1 MLVSGSISL
10 LNYFRK
16 RQPED
21 NGIFLPKLESA
32 SGELASDAIACANSC
47 VAEAAACANSRVA
60 GVGSKLKRRKT
71 TQHTYSAEVRASIG
85 KYASLHGPIAA
96 VKHFSTICR
105 HTVPE
110 STVRKFRDAYC
121 RELKTQSTGSSSSG
135 PISIT
140 SLPCKPKGR
149 PLLLGDLDSVVKQ
162 YILELRAA
170 GGIINVDVAVAAARG
185 IVESKNRSFLQ
196 EYGGNITID
205 RPWAK
210 SLLTRMNFVKHKGST
225 AAKLPISE
233 F

>member
-60 GVGSKLKRRKT
+60 EVGSKPKRRKT

-121 RELKTQSTGSSSSG
+121 RELKTQSSSSSG
-135 PISIT
+135 PISVT